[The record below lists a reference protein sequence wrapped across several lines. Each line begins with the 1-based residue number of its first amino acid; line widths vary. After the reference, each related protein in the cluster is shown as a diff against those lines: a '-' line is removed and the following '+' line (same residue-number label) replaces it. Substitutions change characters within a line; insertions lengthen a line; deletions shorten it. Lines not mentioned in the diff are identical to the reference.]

1 MRTIRKVYT
10 RSISAGVYG
19 TICLPFTAK
28 PGQNVSVYQVA
39 GRDRENHTIFAE
51 PVEIMEAGIAYIYKS
66 HSNHIRFY
74 RESEGEVRLPKTGQ
88 PLMGTFV
95 RCPDLDR
102 HSFVLIGDEWY
113 PASDCLTVE
122 ANCAWL
128 VPLRTP
134 ISSGSLAMR
143 INDRL

>member
-10 RSISAGVYG
+10 RSVSAGVYG

-39 GRDRENHTIFAE
+39 GRDRKNRTIFVE

-66 HSNHIRFY
+66 HSNQIRFY
-74 RESEGEVRLPKTGQ
+74 RESEGEVSRPKIGQ

-95 RCPDLDR
+95 RCPELDP
-102 HSFVLIGDEWY
+102 HSLVLIGDEWY
-113 PASDCLTVE
+113 PASASLTVG

-134 ISSGSLAMR
+134 VSTGSLAMR